1 MAIDKKQVK
10 GLLGSIDGLFDQIIK
25 GMPIKVPI
33 EVVQF
38 VKEKVLGA
46 AMDELRDMVVNAR
59 APRLYLMGRS
69 GHGKST
75 LINALAN
82 RNVAIVGDVKPT
94 TTESEI
100 HKIEFKEVNAAWEV
114 IDSRGIFEATRPDG
128 APGRNAVEQVQED
141 MLKHK
146 PDVILHAVAARETR
160 SMSEDIRVGKQ
171 IRDLIKKKLGAV
183 PPTVIVLTQSDL
195 LNPAREWP
203 PLPGGKKL
211 ASIHATLDY
220 VVRDILGA
228 KSFEALDP
236 AGPAYGVRI
245 TEDLFVS
252 GVIPVA
258 APRDEPFWNVELL
271 STLIGHLIPKEA
283 QLDFFQAQQRRT
295 LLKNVALDVVN
306 RFATIAGFVGASPL
320 PIADMWLLT
329 PLQVLMISVIGGLSC
344 RSMTVET
351 AGEFL
356 TASGVTTAAAFALRE
371 VARQTVKFIPFLG
384 SVVSSGVAYSGTQA
398 VGKSAVSYFF
408 LGELKKPMEFT
419 SQQTL
424 P

>member
-10 GLLGSIDGLFDQIIK
+10 GLLGSIDGLLDQVIR
-25 GMPIKVPI
+25 GMPIKVPM

-38 VKEKVLGA
+38 IKEKVLGA
-46 AMDELRDMVVNAR
+46 AVEDLRDMVVNAR
-59 APRLYLMGRS
+59 PPRLYLMGRS

-82 RNVAIVGDVKPT
+82 REVAVVGDVKPT
-94 TTESEI
+94 TMQSEI
-100 HKIEFKEVNAAWEV
+100 HQIDFKDVQAAWEV

-128 APGRNAVEQVQED
+128 APGRTAVDQVQEE

-171 IRDLIKKKLGAV
+171 IRELIQRKLGAV
-183 PPTVIVLTQSDL
+183 PPTVIVLTQTDL

-203 PLPGGKKL
+203 PAPGGRKMT
-211 ASIHATLDY
+211 IIQQTLDY

-228 KSFEALDP
+228 KSVEPFDKAEP
-236 AGPAYGVRI
+236 AFGCKIA
-245 TEDLFVS
+245 EESFVS

-271 STLIGHLIPKEA
+271 SECIGHLIPKEA

-295 LLKNVALDVVN
+295 LLKSAALDLVN
-306 RFATIAGFVGASPL
+306 RFAAIAGLVGASPL

-329 PLQVLMISVIGGLSC
+329 PLQILMIASVGGLSC
-344 RSMTVET
+344 RSMSVET

-356 TASGVTTAAAFALRE
+356 AASGVTTATGFVLRE
-371 VARQTVKFIPFLG
+371 AARQTIKFVPFLG
-384 SVVSSGVAYSGTQA
+384 SVVSSAVAYTGTRA
-398 VGKSAVSYFF
+398 VGRSAVSYFF
-408 LGELKKPMEFT
+408 LGKLRRPQELT
-419 SQQTL
+419 DDAATV
-424 P
+424 